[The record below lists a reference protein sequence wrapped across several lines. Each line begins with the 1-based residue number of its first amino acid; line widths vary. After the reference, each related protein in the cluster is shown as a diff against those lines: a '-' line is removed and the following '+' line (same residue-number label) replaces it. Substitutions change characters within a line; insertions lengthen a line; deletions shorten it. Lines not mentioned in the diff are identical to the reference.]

1 MQQTLHYT
9 SYYKKISTVINRVMN
24 TPSTVDNQNKTFDNF
39 RPLFRPQVI
48 NPINSLLLS
57 SS

>member
-24 TPSTVDNQNKTFDNF
+24 TLSTVDNQNKTFDNF
-39 RPLFRPQVI
+39 RPLFP
-48 NPINSLLLS
+48 P
-57 SS
+57 